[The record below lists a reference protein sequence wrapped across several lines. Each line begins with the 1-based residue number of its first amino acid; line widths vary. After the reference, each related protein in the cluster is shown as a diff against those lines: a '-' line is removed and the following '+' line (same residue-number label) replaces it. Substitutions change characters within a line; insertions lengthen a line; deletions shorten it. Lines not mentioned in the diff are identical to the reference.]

1 VTLTPDYY
9 SPFGVGVDPGVTA
22 AGQILPQAADAL
34 MTARGVNP
42 VTNEALKGPN
52 KQPLNPGQLGAQ
64 ALYSTLE
71 GLVPGLRQGVQ
82 LAQEGGRPEP
92 ASFNPLAVEPG
103 SQRGLDQTLAKI
115 FSPVKYTAGK
125 REPKSTGK
133 KVKPGFGVPASLGK
147 SAGLGKPAGFGRPAG
162 P

>member
-1 VTLTPDYY
+1 
-9 SPFGVGVDPGVTA
+9 
-22 AGQILPQAADAL
+22 
-34 MTARGVNP
+34 
-42 VTNEALKGPN
+42 
-52 KQPLNPGQLGAQ
+52 
-64 ALYSTLE
+64 
-71 GLVPGLRQGVQ
+71 VQ